1 MGIKIL
7 NISIVE
13 PLNEVE
19 RISLPRYEI
28 VMVFDACL
36 RGGGSFYSWLLP
48 GYLFITKPGSSKEH
62 YWFHSKHNKWWH
74 ECSIIS
80 WLHGL
85 GGWGSD
91 QTNGSLEGSKSRR
104 YASSCL
110 IELLAASW
118 QWCNSIHSH
127 FFLNTTTLQSHLNYT
142 YVTVIPKV
150 KNLTTLG
157 ITVTLKLI
165 SDVLRVPQI
174 EKPDYPGSPVLS
186 SFSRDAL
193 ASHLC
198 ECPSITPSSK
208 LVLDF
213 FIHY

>member
-1 MGIKIL
+1 MKL
-7 NISIVE
+7 KE
-13 PLNEVE
+13 FHYLD
-19 RISLPRYEI
+19 RQLWW
-28 VMVFDACL
+28 CL
-36 RGGGSFYSWLLP
+36 VLVSRGGGSFYSWLLP
-48 GYLFITKPGSSKEH
+48 SSLLIIKPGSSWEH

-74 ECSIIS
+74 ECSIIC

-85 GGWGSD
+85 GCKAAIKQMAPLKALGL
-91 QTNGSLEGSKSRR
+91 NGMPSIV
-104 YASSCL
+104 YQNY
-110 IELLAASW
+110 W
-118 QWCNSIHSH
+118 QLVGNDVTQSILN
-127 FFLNTTTLQSHLNYT
+127 FLNTTTLPSHLNYT
-142 YVTVIPKV
+142 YVTLIPKV

-165 SDVLRVPQI
+165 FDVLRVPQI
-174 EKPDYPGSPVLS
+174 EKLDYPGSPVLS